1 MPRKETM
8 MLEHQVRRVRKNGA
22 LRWCSTK
29 WVVVAANLSGKDVG
43 LEDMES
49 IFQMQTIWGS

>member
-1 MPRKETM
+1 MPWKETM

-29 WVVVAANLSGKDVG
+29 WVVVAVSLSGKDVG
-43 LEDMES
+43 LEDIES
-49 IFQMQTIWGS
+49 IFQMQTLWGS